1 MSSDKL
7 KVKKKKKK
15 WTKGYGD
22 VEYSER
28 TGPRNY
34 ALNVRHDTPQGKK
47 FEEQYTMQK
56 LAPGPFKRKLKKQ
69 KKKMLKDRHPEN
81 KSKVTDK
88 EIMESAGITKH
99 IGYTLNPT
107 GYRQVSK

>member
-15 WTKGYGD
+15 D
-22 VEYSER
+22 VQYSER
-28 TGPRNY
+28 SGPRNY
-34 ALNVRHDTPQGKK
+34 ALNVKFDTPQGKK

-69 KKKMLKDRHPEN
+69 KKKVLKDRHPEN

-107 GYRQVSK
+107 GYRKVSQ